1 MRFTTI
7 SVAVQLA
14 APVLSHPSSSSVSG
28 AVQRRAVNI
37 DAYKYKLGAGSPK
50 YVSNVVIEEQGLKPR
65 AVAAANDI
73 ASALVKSAFPSAEFR
88 MLSSY
93 ASSNGIEHGT

>member
-7 SVAVQLA
+7 SIAAQLA
-14 APVLSHPSSSSVSG
+14 TSVLSHPSPSSGSG
-28 AVQRRAVNI
+28 AVQRRAINI
-37 DAYKYKLGAGSPK
+37 DAFKYKLGASSAK

-65 AVAAANDI
+65 ALAAANDI
-73 ASALVKSAFPSAEFR
+73 ASALIKSAFPSAEFR
-88 MLSSY
+88 QLSSY